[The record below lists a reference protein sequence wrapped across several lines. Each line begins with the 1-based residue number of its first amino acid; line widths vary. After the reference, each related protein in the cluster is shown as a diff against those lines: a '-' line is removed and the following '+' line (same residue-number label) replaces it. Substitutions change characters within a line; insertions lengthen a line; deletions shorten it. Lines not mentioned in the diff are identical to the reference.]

1 VDFVSLIAL
10 PILQSQHRRTALRS
24 NVDRQPAS
32 FDGDVD
38 VDAGRDAAF
47 ELLAA
52 SAYDDGDLSEVIRPA
67 AILDEEAARQVLS
80 ELALRDAR
88 AQGVWLAEPGTWRRY
103 DHSWNGVDG
112 SPGTAAVVGT
122 IQVIYG
128 SPTRHEITIYRATV
142 TGPAAAAGW
151 TVTSLC
157 DDALRFAELSL
168 DCCPRA
174 SFSPPPRPL
183 RFR

>member
-1 VDFVSLIAL
+1 MALSDADKECVSGDFGTTSELDEAL
-10 PILQSQHRRTALRS
+10 
-24 NVDRQPAS
+24 
-32 FDGDVD
+32 
-38 VDAGRDAAF
+38 

-67 AILDEEAARQVLS
+67 AILDEEAARQVLA
-80 ELALRDAR
+80 ELALQDAR
-88 AQGVWLAEPGTWRRY
+88 MQGVWVADPSTWRRY
-103 DHSWNGVDG
+103 DQPWDGPNG
-112 SPGTAAVVGT
+112 SPGTASLLGT

-157 DDALRFAELSL
+157 DDALRFADLSL
-168 DCCPRA
+168 ETCPRA
-174 SFSPPPRPL
+174 SLAPPPRP
-183 RFR
+183 FRLQG